1 MKLKKNKIFATLLV
15 GLAFSTGY
23 AQEATSSSGG
33 NVLGNGGSV
42 AYSVGQVIYT
52 TNSGS
57 GGTVT
62 QGVQQPYEIFTV
74 GIKETAL
81 NISLTIFPNPT
92 ATNLTLQVPD
102 FTNENL
108 TYQLLDMQGKLIETA
123 QITASQMQINMDNLP
138 AATYLLNVIQEN
150 KRVQTFKIIKKTN

>member
-1 MKLKKNKIFATLLV
+1 MTNKKNKLFATLLL
-15 GLAFSTGY
+15 GLALSACY
-23 AQEATSSSGG
+23 SQQATSTSGG
-33 NVLGNGGSV
+33 NAKGNGGSV
-42 AYSVGQVIYT
+42 AYSVGQVMYT
-52 TNSGS
+52 TNSGA
-57 GGTVT
+57 GGTVN
-62 QGVQQPYEIFTV
+62 QGVQQSYDIITV

-92 ATNLTLQVPD
+92 ATNLTLQVSD

-108 TYQLLDMQGKLIETA
+108 TYQLLDMQGKLLETA

-138 AATYLLNVIQEN
+138 AATYLLNVTQEN